1 MKKDKHR
8 IIIGGEHTFSPLFL
22 FRRSRSY
29 IDKLTNSF
37 KDDYNV
43 NFTFGGFYSLLA
55 IIDDLKPTFN
65 KDSYVLLPSYLCP
78 SMLAPF
84 KIRNIKYCFY
94 KVDADL
100 YVDVDHLISIINSN
114 VKAVLFIDYFGASQK
129 KRLANVPN
137 LLREK
142 NIKIIQDLVQCVS
155 IDKNQFIG
163 DYMYNSF
170 RKYLPFEGSLLLSKT
185 KMNITFSRPNCKY
198 WVNRRIGQLIRY
210 YHLKYNIFSS
220 NRFLS
225 LFKKAEDYY
234 SSEVVVRMPKHHKWL
249 LNKIDIDLFCHN
261 QRYYYKEL
269 FTEYG
274 EMIPKLLQNDNYVPL
289 GFVIKT
295 SNRNQIRGDLFEKG
309 IYPPIHWLQSE
320 EIDKQIYSDSIM
332 LSGCILTIPLFG
344 LNEAKSQ
351 YLSDNLK
358 TILKPRECI

>member
-1 MKKDKHR
+1 MRRDKKR

-22 FRRSRSY
+22 FRRSRGY
-29 IDKLTNSF
+29 IDRLSNSF

-65 KDSYVLLPSYLCP
+65 EDSIVLLPSYLCP
-78 SMLAPF
+78 SMLIPF
-84 KIRNIKYCFY
+84 KIRNIKYRFY

-100 YVDVDHLISIINSN
+100 YVDTDHLISSINSS

-129 KRLANVPN
+129 ERLANVLN

-155 IDKNQFIG
+155 IDKNQLLG

-185 KMNITFSRPNCKY
+185 KMNITFSRPNYKY
-198 WVNRRIGQLIRY
+198 WVNRRLGQLLRY

-220 NRFLS
+220 SQFLS
-225 LFKKAEDYY
+225 LFKKAEDHY
-234 SSEVVVRMPKHHKWL
+234 SSAVVVRMPKCHKWL
-249 LNKIDIDLFCHN
+249 LNKIDIELFCQN
-261 QRYYYKEL
+261 QHYYYKEL

-295 SNRNQIRGDLFEKG
+295 SNRNQIRGELFGKG

-320 EIDKQIYSDSIM
+320 EIDKQFYSESIE
-332 LSGCILTIPLFG
+332 LSSCILTIPLFG
-344 LNEAKSQ
+344 LNEVKSQ
-351 YLSDNLK
+351 YLFGNLK
-358 TILKPRECI
+358 TILKP